1 MLVIVS
7 QALLLILSTL
17 GDTEVDR
24 PFTQPSRTYVGLSR
38 HSENTEKPQR
48 NLAGGEGFTGVNL
61 ELRMKSK

>member
-24 PFTQPSRTYVGLSR
+24 QTLHPAEQNVRWPVTTFRK
-38 HSENTEKPQR
+38 H
-48 NLAGGEGFTGVNL
+48 GEATA
-61 ELRMKSK
+61 